1 MSSRYQVGLR
11 RRTKIVCTIG
21 PASNTAATIER
32 LVRAGMDCARL
43 NFSHGTPDE
52 HFEVIEKVRKASQVT
67 GRRVAVMQDLPG
79 PKLRVG
85 KLRGGSMQI
94 AKGSTVFLTT
104 KPASGG
110 ISTIPIRSKNLP
122 RYVKVD
128 GTIFLSDGSIKL
140 KILDTTETDIRCRCE
155 IGGTLLS
162 GKGVN
167 IPDLKHGLKTFTERD
182 RRYLAL
188 GLEHGVDLVAVSF
201 VRTASDIEE
210 VREFI
215 RKKRSEPMI
224 VAKIEKKEAVDNMD
238 RIIEATDAVMVAR
251 GDMGVENPIEEVP
264 ELQKSII
271 SKCRSKG
278 VPVITATQM
287 LESMVDNASPTRAEV
302 TDVANAILD
311 GTDAVML
318 SEETA
323 VGKYPVECVEVL
335 NRVALKAEEMMLDG
349 EKTGRLGSPRRE
361 SPADALSEAAYQI
374 SQDIGASVIAVQS
387 ETGAVLPRIS
397 RFRPRAPIFFASE
410 SEAKLRRSK
419 MIWGVYQVEP
429 GETRGFES
437 SVELVQRLAKDKFV
451 RRGDSVVVIRE
462 TAEPAKEPGFSLSV
476 SIVGEGKKQDSGEV
490 SPRSSV

>member
-1 MSSRYQVGLR
+1 
-11 RRTKIVCTIG
+11 
-21 PASNTAATIER
+21 
-32 LVRAGMDCARL
+32 
-43 NFSHGTPDE
+43 
-52 HFEVIEKVRKASQVT
+52 
-67 GRRVAVMQDLPG
+67 
-79 PKLRVG
+79 
-85 KLRGGSMQI
+85 
-94 AKGSTVFLTT
+94 
-104 KPASGG
+104 
-110 ISTIPIRSKNLP
+110 
-122 RYVKVD
+122 
-128 GTIFLSDGSIKL
+128 
-140 KILDTTETDIRCRCE
+140 
-155 IGGTLLS
+155 
-162 GKGVN
+162 
-167 IPDLKHGLKTFTERD
+167 
-182 RRYLAL
+182 
-188 GLEHGVDLVAVSF
+188 
-201 VRTASDIEE
+201 
-210 VREFI
+210 
-215 RKKRSEPMI
+215 MI

>member
-1 MSSRYQVGLR
+1 MSSLYKVGLR

-21 PASNTAATIER
+21 PASSTSATIEK

-52 HFEVIEKVRKASQVT
+52 HFEVIEKVRKACQVT
-67 GRRVAVMQDLPG
+67 GRQVAVMQDLPG

-85 KLRGGSMQI
+85 KLRGDSVRI
-94 AKGSTVFLTT
+94 AKGSTVSLTT
-104 KPASGG
+104 SPASGD
-110 ISTIPIRSKNLP
+110 ISMIPIQSKNLSS
-122 RYVKVD
+122 YVKVD
-128 GTIFLSDGSIKL
+128 GTVFLSDGSIKL

-155 IGGTLLS
+155 RGGTLLS

-167 IPDLKHGLKTFTERD
+167 IPDLKHGLKTFTQRD
-182 RRYLAL
+182 KRYLAL

-215 RKKRSEPMI
+215 RKKKRDPMI
-224 VAKIEKKEAVDNMD
+224 VAKIEKKEAVDNID

-287 LESMVDNASPTRAEV
+287 LESMVDNATPTRAEV

-349 EKTGRLGSPRRE
+349 ENTGRLGGSRRE

-374 SQDIGASVIAVQS
+374 SQDIGASAVAVQS
-387 ETGAVLPRIS
+387 EDGAVLPRIS

-410 SEAKLRRSK
+410 SEVKLRRSK
-419 MIWGVYQVEP
+419 IVWGVYQVEP
-429 GETRGFES
+429 REAVRLES
-437 SVELVQRLAKDKFV
+437 SAELVQRLAKDKYV
-451 RRGDSVVVIRE
+451 RQGDSVVVIRE
-462 TAEPAKEPGFSLSV
+462 TAEPSREPGFSLSV
-476 SIVGEGKKQDSGEV
+476 SIVGGGK
-490 SPRSSV
+490 R

>member
-1 MSSRYQVGLR
+1 MSSRYRVGQR

-21 PASNTAATIER
+21 PASSTATAIEK

-52 HFEVIEKVRKASQVT
+52 HFEVVEKVRTACQRA

-85 KLRGGSMQI
+85 KLKGGSVQI
-94 AKGSTVFLTT
+94 AKGSTVSLTT
-104 KPASGG
+104 RATSRD
-110 ISTIPIRSKNLP
+110 ISTIPIQSKDLP
-122 RYVKVD
+122 RYVKAG
-128 GTIFLSDGSIKL
+128 GTIFLSDGSIRL
-140 KILDTTETDIRCRCE
+140 RILDATETDIECRCE
-155 IGGTLLS
+155 IGGSLLS

-167 IPDLKHGLKTFTERD
+167 IPDLKHGFKTFTERD
-182 RRYLAL
+182 KGYLAL

-215 RKKRSEPMI
+215 RRRKVEPMI
-224 VAKIEKKEAVDNMD
+224 VAKIEKKEAVDNVD
-238 RIIEATDAVMVAR
+238 RIIEAADAVMVAR

-271 SKCRSKG
+271 SKCRSRG

-335 NRVALKAEEMMLDG
+335 NRVALKAEEFMLDG
-349 EKTGRLGSPRRE
+349 EKTGRLSSPQRE

-374 SQDIGASVIAVQS
+374 SQDIGAKVIAVQS
-387 ETGAVLPRIS
+387 ESGAVLPRIS

-410 SEAKLRRSK
+410 SEVELRRSK
-419 MIWGVYQVEP
+419 IIWGVYEVEP
-429 GETRGFES
+429 KGTGRFES
-437 SVELVQRLAKDKFV
+437 SAELVQRLANGKYVKRD
-451 RRGDSVVVIRE
+451 DSVVVIRQ
-462 TAEPAKEPGFSLSV
+462 TSEPEKEPRFSLSV
-476 SIVGEGKKQDSGEV
+476 SIVK
-490 SPRSSV
+490 

>member
-1 MSSRYQVGLR
+1 MSSGYRVGLR

-21 PASNTAATIER
+21 PASSTAVTIEG
-32 LVRAGMDCARL
+32 LVKAGMDCARL

-52 HFEVIEKVRKASQVT
+52 HLGFIEKVTRASQAT

-85 KLRGGSMQI
+85 KLRGGSVHI
-94 AKGSTVFLTT
+94 ANGSMVSLSTN
-104 KPASGG
+104 PASGDA
-110 ISTIPIRSKNLP
+110 SMIPIESKDLP
-122 RYVKVD
+122 RYVRAG
-128 GTIFLSDGSIKL
+128 GTVFLSDGTIKL
-140 KILDTTETDIRCRCE
+140 KILDTTETDIKCRCE

-167 IPDLKHGLKTFTERD
+167 IPDLKHGFKTFTERD
-182 RRYLAL
+182 KSCLAI
-188 GLEHGVDLVAVSF
+188 GLEHGVDIVAVSF

-215 RKKRSEPMI
+215 RKKKREPMI
-224 VAKIEKKEAVDNMD
+224 VAKIEKKEAVDNID
-238 RIIEATDAVMVAR
+238 QIVEATDAVMVAR

-271 SKCRSKG
+271 SKCLSKG

-302 TDVANAILD
+302 TDVANAIFD

-323 VGKYPVECVEVL
+323 VGKHPVECVEVM

-349 EKTGRLGSPRRE
+349 ETTGGLGRSRRE
-361 SPADALSEAAYQI
+361 GPVAAMGEAAYRI
-374 SQDIGASVIAVQS
+374 SQDIDASIVAVQCEDMS
-387 ETGAVLPRIS
+387 ILSSIS

-410 SEAKLRRSK
+410 SEVKLRRS
-419 MIWGVYQVEP
+419 MIIWGVYQVEA
-429 GETRGFES
+429 GETGSHGS
-437 SVELVQRLAKDKFV
+437 SAELVQRLAKDKIV
-451 RRGDSVVVIRE
+451 RNGDRVVVVRE
-462 TAEPAKEPGFSLSV
+462 AAEPGRDPGFSLSI
-476 SIVGEGKKQDSGEV
+476 SIAGGRKRLDSKK
-490 SPRSSV
+490 RSF